1 MPESKSS
8 QPVEVTRSQNQPAQR
23 EVGDIG
29 SGWMLQVY
37 ALFSLAVAGP
47 MFARLQ
53 ERTSF
58 LVTLAT
64 VTVFVF
70 IVIWSVIV
78 PGIVVLAIH
87 LLKRRNGPL
96 ATVAMN
102 GFTVLMSML
111 LLLETF
117 SHRLAGGGFGI
128 LTLIACFVGGYFG
141 MYLPRFGPVRS
152 LLNVAAFGSLL
163 FPISL
168 LMVYHRDS
176 SRPAITSSLEVGNSV
191 PVVMVVFDCLCGV
204 SLMDQNRMIDADRYP
219 RFAELA
225 RSSNWYRNCTSVHPR
240 TDRAVPAI
248 LTGQFRRK
256 FGAPTL
262 KEHPQNLF
270 TLLNAGKYEL
280 TAFEPFT
287 LLCPHDKFRDRSEPN
302 LWTQWILVT
311 HAVSVVVLH
320 DLIPPDVPIETPP
333 VPREW
338 FGLAHVTIA
347 DRDQRHGVVRY
358 SWDLDRAEQFS
369 HFLDCIHETDERNL
383 WFGHFALPHFPW
395 NYLPSGNWY
404 KEDSGLNQVW
414 GTEGL
419 FGENWVDDELPVLQ
433 ANQQYL
439 LQLGYTDRLIGQL
452 IDRLRETNLFDR
464 CLLVVMADHG
474 IAFKKGMSGRLP
486 TDKNLAEIMSVPLF
500 IKLPNQ
506 QTGDVIDLNVQTTDV
521 LPTILDVLK
530 LTPPVAVQGRSVLA
544 QQFSELPTKV
554 FTDGSRDFVVEA
566 SFEGKYQVLA
576 EQLGKFGTG
585 ADPFKIYRIGPHSD
599 LLGKSVNEVTIQAR
613 SQFQVHPINY
623 SNVVDYQGQGHV
635 TTYLQSQITPAV
647 TSEEP
652 IEFAIA
658 VNDTIWGTTRT
669 YRVPYLRDYW
679 SVMLPESAI
688 SKGENQIRIFQ
699 ITKSPQGISL
709 SECSF
714 GAPAPTPVLPLEE

>member
-1 MPESKSS
+1 MPESPSS
-8 QPVEVTRSQNQPAQR
+8 EPAESIGSQNLSAHGQSA
-23 EVGDIG
+23 EW
-29 SGWMLQVY
+29 GWSWVFQVY
-37 ALFSLAVAGP
+37 ALFSLAVSGP

-58 LVTLAT
+58 LVSLAT
-64 VTVFVF
+64 VTILVF

-87 LLKRRNGPL
+87 FLKRSNGRL
-96 ATVAMN
+96 ATIAMN
-102 GFTVLMSML
+102 GFTALMSL
-111 LLLETF
+111 LLMLETF
-117 SHRLAGGGFGI
+117 SHRLSGGGFGV
-128 LTLIACFVGGYFG
+128 LTLIACFVGGCFG

-152 LLNVAAFGSLL
+152 LLNVAAVGSLL

-168 LMVYHRDS
+168 LAVYCRDTT
-176 SRPAITSSLEVGNSV
+176 RPSMNNSLEVCNSV

-204 SLMDQNRMIDADRYP
+204 SLMDQNRMIDVDRYP

-248 LTGQFRRK
+248 LTGQFRRS
-256 FGAPTL
+256 FGPPTL

-287 LLCPHDKFRDRSEPN
+287 SLCPHDKFRDRSEPN

-311 HAVSVVVLH
+311 HAVTVVILH

-338 FGLAHVTIA
+338 FGLGHVISV

-358 SWDLDRAEQFS
+358 SWDLDRSEQFA

-395 NYLPSGNWY
+395 NYLPTGNRY

-439 LQLGYTDRLIGQL
+439 LQLGYTDRLIGRL
-452 IDRLRETNLFDR
+452 IDRLRETNLYDR

-506 QTGDVIDLNVQTTDV
+506 KTGDVIDLNVQTTDV

-530 LTPPVAVQGRSVLA
+530 LTPPVAVQGRSVIA
-544 QQFSELPTKV
+544 TQFSELPTKL
-554 FTDGSRDFVVEA
+554 FTDGTRDFVVDA
-566 SFEGKYQVLA
+566 SFDGKYQVLA
-576 EQLGKFGTG
+576 EQIGKFGTG
-585 ADPFKIYRIGPHSD
+585 ADPLKIYRVGPHSE
-599 LLGKSVNEVTIQAR
+599 LLGKSVSEVTIQRR
-613 SQFQVHPINY
+613 SGFQIHPINY
-623 SNVVDYQGQGHV
+623 SNVAEYREKSLVPV
-635 TTYLQSQITPAV
+635 YLQSQITPAV
-647 TSEEP
+647 TGDEP

-658 VNDTIWGTTRT
+658 VNEKIWGTTRT
-669 YRVPYLRDYW
+669 YRVSYLRDYW
-679 SVMLPESAI
+679 SVMLPEAAFST
-688 SKGENQIRIFQ
+688 GENQIRIFQ
-699 ITKSPQGISL
+699 VTRSPEGISL

-714 GAPAPTPVLPLEE
+714 GVPAPTPILPMD